1 MSDEHRFESA
11 QAETETPSSPE
22 DATAVTENPDSRKYL
37 TLPEYALSILDTGAN
52 GLKGA
57 LGVWGGMVT
66 TIFLKLSPQGFVR
79 LANIN
84 ALLSVVLQAYNFVPA
99 RLSDRVT
106 NHKRTVYLLLI
117 PTAVLGVL
125 GALPIAYMYPGISD
139 NAKIA
144 FICTIGILGSLI
156 GPYLGN
162 AQTVL
167 GIRLTPSSRE
177 RGLLGTINNTVGS
190 ALGSLTG
197 PVMTVVIF
205 LFSGIVPFEKGTNS
219 ANAYYYFYGTILFS
233 AISLVFTFSY
243 NRVRQVRIPAPPKGD
258 NEKPTDLLS
267 VAKAILKNRPLVL
280 KRLSGVIGAWSG
292 VAGSA
297 YSLIVT
303 KYYFNQG
310 NGVEIGLF
318 GNNYK
323 PDLGMLFFMFSLTQ
337 TIPSVLSLVVTPFLR
352 KRFSDKTLV
361 LFQMTWYLVGSVV
374 SFVGLSGL
382 FFDASMMQKYWIHM
396 FCYHWNGWV
405 FGLNVCGQV
414 MDLELLDYSEWQTG
428 QRNEC
433 TFNYITGF
441 FHWLCTLPIGIVA
454 ARLLIRTGYRTD
466 RPEAPLTAIVTKNL
480 FLLNTIGPLA
490 GQLLSLIPMLFY
502 DFSGEKRKK
511 VLYDLQMVRDSRAQR
526 QAETESVEQSQ
537 G

>member
-1 MSDEHRFESA
+1 MSQKQDFEPMQEDANLPLSDEE
-11 QAETETPSSPE
+11 
-22 DATAVTENPDSRKYL
+22 ATAVTENPDNRKYL
-37 TLPEYALSILDTGAN
+37 TLPEYILSVLDTGAN
-52 GLKGA
+52 ALRNA

-66 TIFLKLSPQGFVR
+66 TIFLKLSPQGFIR

-84 ALLSVVLQAYNFVPA
+84 ALTSVLLQAYNFVPA
-99 RLSDRVT
+99 RLTDRLT
-106 NHKRTVYLLLI
+106 NHKRTLYLLFI
-117 PTAVLGVL
+117 PTSLISIL

-144 FICTIGILGSLI
+144 YICTIGILGSLI

-162 AQTVL
+162 AATVL
-167 GIRLTPSSRE
+167 GVRQTPSSRE
-177 RGLLGTINNTVGS
+177 RGLLGTINTTVGS

-197 PVMTVVIF
+197 PVMAVVIF

-219 ANAYYYFYGTILFS
+219 ANAYFYFYGTVLFTV
-233 AISLVFTFSY
+233 IVLVFAFSY
-243 NRVRQVRIPAPPKGD
+243 THVRQMRIPAPPRGEQ
-258 NEKPTDLLS
+258 EKPTDLLS
-267 VAKAILKNRPLVL
+267 VGKAILKNRPLVL
-280 KRLSGVIGAWSG
+280 KRISSIFQGWANVGLGAF
-292 VAGSA
+292 
-297 YSLIVT
+297 SLIVT

-318 GNNYK
+318 GSTYK

-337 TIPSVLSLVVTPFLR
+337 TVPSMISLVAAPFLR
-352 KRFSDKTLV
+352 KRFSDRTLV
-361 LFQMTWYLVGSVV
+361 IFQLTWYLVGSLI

-382 FFDASMMQKYWIHM
+382 FFETTMMQKYWVHM

-414 MDLELLDYSEWQTG
+414 LDLELLDYSEWQTG

-433 TFNYITGF
+433 TFNYLTGV
-441 FHWLCTLPIGIVA
+441 FHWLCTLPIGIVG

-466 RPEAPLTAIVTKNL
+466 RPEDPLTGMVTRNL
-480 FLLNTIGPLA
+480 FWLNTIALPIGLLLA
-490 GQLLSLIPMLFY
+490 LIPMLFF
-502 DFSGEKRKK
+502 DFSGDKRKR
-511 VLYDLQMVRDSRAQR
+511 VLRDLQMVRDSRAQR
-526 QAETESVEQSQ
+526 TLEAEQAP